1 MLERWDVDGIELDW
15 MRSPLQ
21 FRKGHER
28 SDAHFLTEFMR
39 RVRRRVQEESKKRG
53 RKIRIAVRLP
63 RSPQLAVKAGYDAD
77 IWLREG
83 LMDLIVGSSVFWP
96 DPELPVATWLAFIE
110 KHNPSVRFLPSIDCF
125 QLPDVAHFRGMASC
139 YYRGGAKG
147 LYLFNAPYCGRYDTD
162 GRHHDE
168 DTFGIVCRE
177 GLSPDSIRGK
187 PMKVPPP
194 RVDFPMPCD

>member
-1 MLERWDVDGIELDW
+1 MLRVSDGVLTVRGMLYRPPLD
-15 MRSPLQ
+15 
-21 FRKGHER
+21 
-28 SDAHFLTEFMR
+28 
-39 RVRRRVQEESKKRG
+39 
-53 RKIRIAVRLP
+53 
-63 RSPQLAVKAGYDAD
+63 
-77 IWLREG
+77 
-83 LMDLIVGSSVFWP
+83 
-96 DPELPVATWLAFIE
+96 
-110 KHNPSVRFLPSIDCF
+110 
-125 QLPDVAHFRGMASC
+125 FRGMASC

-194 RVDFPMPCD
+194 HVDFPMPCD